1 MDELY
6 RLATGPLAWAAFII
20 FIGGSLFR
28 LIHLMALVHR
38 KEKFIYAYMSLKFS
52 LRSIIHWLAP
62 FATVNWRLHPWLTI
76 VTFAFHI
83 CLVVTPV
90 FLLAHVVLWDEAWSV
105 SWWALPDWLAVIM
118 SVIVMAGC
126 VFFFVRRLVTPEVAY
141 VTSASDYAIL
151 ALVAAPFVTGLIAYF
166 QWFDVRLFTLLH
178 VLSGEAMLVAIPLT
192 RISHM
197 LFAPLTRAYMGSEF
211 GAIRHARDW

>member
-38 KEKFIYAYMSLKFS
+38 KEKFIYTYMSLKFS
-52 LRSIIHWLAP
+52 LRSIIHWLSP

-151 ALVAAPFVTGLIAYF
+151 ALVATPFLTGLIAYF

-178 VLSGEAMLVAIPLT
+178 VLSGEAMLVAVPFT

-211 GAIRHARDW
+211 GAIRHAKDW

>member
-6 RLATGPLAWAAFII
+6 RWATGPFVWAAFII

-28 LIHLMALVHR
+28 LIHLLLLVHR
-38 KEKFIYAYMSLKFS
+38 KEKFIYTYMSLKFG
-52 LRSIIHWLAP
+52 LRSILHWLTP
-62 FATVNWRLHPWLTI
+62 FGTANWRRHPWLTV

-83 CLVVTPV
+83 CLLLTPV
-90 FLLAHVVLWDEAWSV
+90 FLLAHIVLWDESWDIR
-105 SWWALPDWLAVIM
+105 WWALPDGLAVFM
-118 SVIVMAGC
+118 TVVVIGGC
-126 VFFFVRRLVTPEVAY
+126 LFFFIRRRVTPEVAY

-151 ALVAAPFVTGLIAYF
+151 LLTAAPFVTGLVAYF

-178 VLSGEAMLVAIPLT
+178 VLAGEAMLIAVPFT

-197 LFAPLTRAYMGSEF
+197 LIAPLTRAYMGSEF
-211 GAIRHARDW
+211 GGIRHARDW

>member
-1 MDELY
+1 MDDLY

-38 KEKFIYAYMSLKFS
+38 KEKFIYTYMSLKFS
-52 LRSIIHWLAP
+52 LRSIIHWLSP

-166 QWFDVRLFTLLH
+166 QWFDVRLFMLLH
-178 VLSGEAMLVAIPLT
+178 VLSGEAMLVAIPFT

-211 GAIRHARDW
+211 GGIRHAKDW

>member
-20 FIGGSLFR
+20 FIGGCLFR
-28 LIHLMALVHR
+28 LIHLIALVHR

-76 VTFAFHI
+76 VTFSFHI
-83 CLVVTPV
+83 CLLATPI
-90 FLLAHVVLWDEAWSV
+90 FLLAHIVLWDEVWNV
-105 SWWALPDWLAVIM
+105 SWWAMPDWLA
-118 SVIVMAGC
+118 IVMTLIVIGGC
-126 VFFFVRRLVTPEVAY
+126 LFFCIRRRVTPEVAY

-197 LFAPLTRAYMGSEF
+197 LFAPLTRGYMGSEF
-211 GAIRHARDW
+211 GGIRHARDW

>member
-1 MDELY
+1 MNELY

-28 LIHLMALVHR
+28 LIHLLVLVHR
-38 KEKFIYAYMSLKFS
+38 KEKFIYTYMSFKFS
-52 LRSIIHWLAP
+52 LRSILHWLTP
-62 FATVNWRLHPWLTI
+62 FGTTNWRLHPWLTV

-83 CLVVTPV
+83 CLVLTPI
-90 FLLAHVVLWDEAWSV
+90 FLLAHIVLWDEAWSIR
-105 SWWALPDWLAVIM
+105 WWALPDWLAIVM
-118 SVIVMAGC
+118 TVIVIAGC
-126 VFFFVRRLVTPEVAY
+126 GFFLIRRRVTPEVAY
-141 VTSASDYAIL
+141 VTSASDYLIL
-151 ALVAAPFVTGLIAYF
+151 FLTAAPFLTGLIAYF

-178 VLSGEAMLVAIPLT
+178 VLTGEAMLIAVPFT

-211 GAIRHARDW
+211 GGIRHARDW

>member
-28 LIHLMALVHR
+28 LIHLIALVHR

-52 LRSIIHWLAP
+52 LRSIIHWLSP

-151 ALVAAPFVTGLIAYF
+151 ALVATPFLTGLIAYF

-178 VLSGEAMLVAIPLT
+178 VLSGEAMLVAVPFT

>member
-20 FIGGSLFR
+20 FIGGCLFR
-28 LIHLMALVHR
+28 LIRLIALVHR
-38 KEKFIYAYMSLKFS
+38 REKFIYAYMSLKFS

-76 VTFAFHI
+76 VTFSFHI
-83 CLVVTPV
+83 CLLATPI
-90 FLLAHVVLWDEAWSV
+90 FLLAHIVLWDEVWNV
-105 SWWALPDWLAVIM
+105 SWWALPDWLA
-118 SVIVMAGC
+118 IVMTLIVIGGC
-126 VFFFVRRLVTPEVAY
+126 LFFCIRRRVTPEVAY

>member
-20 FIGGSLFR
+20 FIGGCLFR
-28 LIHLMALVHR
+28 LIHLIALVHR

-76 VTFAFHI
+76 VTFSFHI
-83 CLVVTPV
+83 CLLATPI
-90 FLLAHVVLWDEAWSV
+90 FLLAHIVLWDEVWNV
-105 SWWALPDWLAVIM
+105 SWWAMPDWLA
-118 SVIVMAGC
+118 IVMTLIVIGGC
-126 VFFFVRRLVTPEVAY
+126 LFFCIRRRVTPEVAY

>member
-6 RLATGPLAWAAFII
+6 RLATGPLAWAAFVV
-20 FIGGSLFR
+20 FVGGSLFR
-28 LIHLMALVHR
+28 LIHLIALVHR
-38 KEKFIYAYMSLKFS
+38 KERFIYTYMSLKFS
-52 LRSIIHWLAP
+52 LRSIVHWLAP

-83 CLVVTPV
+83 CLVAAPV
-90 FLLAHVVLWDEAWSV
+90 FLMAHVVLWDEAWNV
-105 SWWALPDWLAVIM
+105 SWWTLPDWLAVVM
-118 SVIVMAGC
+118 TVIVLGGC
-126 VFFFVRRLVTPEVAY
+126 LFFFIRRRVTPEV
-141 VTSASDYAIL
+141 
-151 ALVAAPFVTGLIAYF
+151 VAAPFTTGLIAYF

-178 VLSGEAMLVAIPLT
+178 VLSGEAMLVAIPFT

-211 GAIRHARDW
+211 GGIRHAKDW

>member
-20 FIGGSLFR
+20 FIGGCLFR
-28 LIHLMALVHR
+28 LIRLIALVHR
-38 KEKFIYAYMSLKFS
+38 REKFIYAYMSLKFS
-52 LRSIIHWLAP
+52 LRSIIHWLTP

-76 VTFAFHI
+76 VTFSFHI
-83 CLVVTPV
+83 CLLATPI
-90 FLLAHVVLWDEAWSV
+90 FLLAHIVLWDEVWNV
-105 SWWALPDWLAVIM
+105 SWWAMPDWLA
-118 SVIVMAGC
+118 IVMTLIVIGGC
-126 VFFFVRRLVTPEVAY
+126 LFFCIRRRVTPEVAY

-211 GAIRHARDW
+211 GAIRHAKDW

>member
-52 LRSIIHWLAP
+52 LRSIIHWIAP

>member
-28 LIHLMALVHR
+28 LIHLIALVHR

-76 VTFAFHI
+76 VTFSFHI
-83 CLVVTPV
+83 CLLATPI
-90 FLLAHVVLWDEAWSV
+90 FLLAHIVLWDEVWNV
-105 SWWALPDWLAVIM
+105 SWWAMPDWLA
-118 SVIVMAGC
+118 IVMTLIVIGGC
-126 VFFFVRRLVTPEVAY
+126 LFFCIRRRVTPEVAY

-211 GAIRHARDW
+211 GAIRHAKDW